1 MSTDYIDF
9 SYPTDI
15 FLNRLKNTVF
25 APFTSLAISVYH
37 KDDDFFHRHVK
48 RTEPFYEVIRKGEH
62 VMATIK
68 IKGMSCNHCVMAVAK
83 ALNELDG
90 IKEVKVDLGKGEA
103 TFEETS
109 PVDMKVVREQ
119 IKKAGYEVV

>member
-37 KDDDFFHRHVK
+37 KDDDFF
-48 RTEPFYEVIRKGEH
+48 I
-62 VMATIK
+62 
-68 IKGMSCNHCVMAVAK
+68 
-83 ALNELDG
+83 
-90 IKEVKVDLGKGEA
+90 
-103 TFEETS
+103 
-109 PVDMKVVREQ
+109 DMNIVREQ
-119 IKKAGYEVV
+119 IKKVSYEVV